1 MLKKTITFRDFNDV
15 EKTETHYF
23 NFTEAEV
30 LELEMST
37 QGGLAEMIERII
49 AEENGPEIAKI
60 FKDLVLK
67 AYGEKSLDGKS
78 FIKFDEDG
86 RPLSRKFAQT
96 AAYSALYTEL
106 ATNAKSAAEFFNG
119 VIPNKANP
127 TVPVSNQ

>member
-1 MLKKTITFRDFNDV
+1 MLKKTITYKDFNGV
-15 EKTETHYF
+15 EKTQAYYF

-30 LELEMST
+30 LELEMSEH
-37 QGGLAEMIERII
+37 GGLAEMIDRIVK
-49 AEENGPEIAKI
+49 EENGPEIAKI

-67 AYGEKSLDGKS
+67 AYGEKSVNGDS
-78 FIKFDEDG
+78 FVKFDEDG

-106 ATNAKSAAEFFNG
+106 ATNAKAAADFFNG